1 MTKRIFDLSVS
12 IIFLVLFAPFYLLIA
27 LLIKLDSSG
36 PVHYQALRVGKGGR
50 FFNLLKF
57 RTMKVN
63 SSNLGPAITQ
73 KRDPRITRTGKILR
87 EIKFDE
93 IPQLWNVIRGDM
105 SLVGPRPEDPRY
117 VEKYNEEQRKVLLV
131 KPGLSSPASIQYR
144 HEEKLLSRQAD
155 NLEEYYVRQ
164 VMPKKLKIDLDYVEN
179 QSLIR
184 DVAICFKTAYTIF
197 KPNE

>member
-12 IIFLVLFAPFYLLIA
+12 VILLVLFAPFYLLIV

-36 PVHYQALRVGKGGR
+36 PVHYKALRVGKNGR
-50 FFNLLKF
+50 LFKLFKF

-63 SSNLGPAITQ
+63 SSNSGPAITQ
-73 KRDPRITRTGKILR
+73 KSDPRITRVGKVLR
-87 EIKFDE
+87 EIKVDE

-117 VEKYNEEQRKVLLV
+117 VEKYDEEQRKVLLV
-131 KPGLSSPASIQYR
+131 KPGLSSPASIEYR
-144 HEEKLLSRQAD
+144 HEEKLLSTQAD
-155 NLEEYYVRQ
+155 NLEDYYIRQ

-184 DVAICFKTAYTIF
+184 DVAICFKTAYTIL
-197 KPNE
+197 KPN

>member
-12 IIFLVLFAPFYLLIA
+12 VILLVLFAPFYLLIV

-36 PVHYQALRVGKGGR
+36 PVHYKALRVGKNGR
-50 FFNLLKF
+50 LFKLFKF

-63 SSNLGPAITQ
+63 SSNSGPAITQ
-73 KRDPRITRTGKILR
+73 KSDPRITRVGKVLR
-87 EIKFDE
+87 EIKVDE

-117 VEKYNEEQRKVLLV
+117 VEKYDEEQRKVLLV
-131 KPGLSSPASIQYR
+131 KPGLSSPASIEYR
-144 HEEKLLSRQAD
+144 HEEKLLSTQAE
-155 NLEEYYVRQ
+155 NLEDYYIRQ

-184 DVAICFKTAYTIF
+184 DVAICFKTAYTIL
-197 KPNE
+197 KPN

>member
-12 IIFLVLFAPFYLLIA
+12 VILLVLFAPFYLLIA
-27 LLIKLDSSG
+27 LLIKLDSAG
-36 PVHYQALRVGKGGR
+36 PVHYKALRVGKNGR
-50 FFNLLKF
+50 LFKLLKF

-73 KRDPRITRTGKILR
+73 KADPRITRVGKILR
-87 EIKFDE
+87 EIKVDE

-131 KPGLSSPASIQYR
+131 RPGLSSPASIEYR

-155 NLEEYYVRQ
+155 NLEDYYVHQ
-164 VMPKKLKIDLDYVEN
+164 VMPRKLKIDLDYVEN

-184 DVAICFKTAYTIF
+184 DVAICFKTAYTII
-197 KPNE
+197 KWN

>member
-1 MTKRIFDLSVS
+1 MAKRIFDLSVS

-27 LLIKLDSSG
+27 VLIKLDSSG
-36 PVHYQALRVGKGGR
+36 PVHYQALRVGKNGR
-50 FFNLLKF
+50 FFKLLKF

-73 KRDPRITRTGKILR
+73 KRDPRITRTGKVLR

-117 VEKYNEEQRKVLLV
+117 VEKYDEEQRKVLLV

-144 HEEKLLSRQAD
+144 HEEKLLSTQAD

>member
-12 IIFLVLFAPFYLLIA
+12 VILLILFAPFYLLIA

-36 PVHYQALRVGKGGR
+36 PVHYKASRVGKNGR
-50 FFNLLKF
+50 LFKLFKF

-63 SSNLGPAITQ
+63 SSNSGPAITQ
-73 KRDPRITRTGKILR
+73 KADPRITRVGKVLR
-87 EIKFDE
+87 EIKVDE

-117 VEKYNEEQRKVLLV
+117 VEKYDEEQRKVLLV
-131 KPGLSSPASIQYR
+131 RPGLSSPASIEYR
-144 HEEKLLSRQAD
+144 HEEKLLSTQAD
-155 NLEEYYVRQ
+155 NLEDYYVRQ

-184 DVAICFKTAYTIF
+184 DVAICFKTAYTIL
-197 KPNE
+197 KPN

>member
-12 IIFLVLFAPFYLLIA
+12 VILLVLFSPFYLLIA

-36 PVHYQALRVGKGGR
+36 PVHYKALRVGKNGR
-50 FFNLLKF
+50 LFKLLKF

-63 SSNLGPAITQ
+63 SSSLGPAITQ
-73 KRDPRITRTGKILR
+73 KADPRITRVGKILR
-87 EIKFDE
+87 EIKVDE

-131 KPGLSSPASIQYR
+131 RPGLSSPASIEYR

-155 NLEEYYVRQ
+155 NLEDYYVHQ
-164 VMPKKLKIDLDYVEN
+164 VMPRKLKIDLDYVEN

-184 DVAICFKTAYTIF
+184 DVAICFKTAYTII
-197 KPNE
+197 KWN

>member
-1 MTKRIFDLSVS
+1 M
-12 IIFLVLFAPFYLLIA
+12 
-27 LLIKLDSSG
+27 KL
-36 PVHYQALRVGKGGR
+36 
-50 FFNLLKF
+50 
-57 RTMKVN
+57 N

-73 KRDPRITRTGKILR
+73 KADPRITRVGKVLR
-87 EIKFDE
+87 EIKVDE

-131 KPGLSSPASIQYR
+131 KPGLSSPASIEYR
-144 HEEKLLSRQAD
+144 HEEKLLSTEAD
-155 NLEEYYVRQ
+155 NLEDYYVRQ

-184 DVAICFKTAYTIF
+184 DVAICFKTAYTII
-197 KPNE
+197 KWN

>member
-12 IIFLVLFAPFYLLIA
+12 VILLVLFAPFYLLIA
-27 LLIKLDSSG
+27 LLIKLDSFG
-36 PVHYQALRVGKGGR
+36 PVHYKALRVGKNGR
-50 FFNLLKF
+50 LFKLFKF

-63 SSNLGPAITQ
+63 SSNSGPAITQ
-73 KRDPRITRTGKILR
+73 KSDPRITRVGKVLR
-87 EIKFDE
+87 EIKVDE

-117 VEKYNEEQRKVLLV
+117 VEKYDEEQRKVLLV
-131 KPGLSSPASIQYR
+131 KPGLSSPASIEYR
-144 HEEKLLSRQAD
+144 HEEKLLSTQAE
-155 NLEEYYVRQ
+155 NLEDYYVRQ

-184 DVAICFKTAYTIF
+184 DVAICFKTAYTII
-197 KPNE
+197 KWN

>member
-12 IIFLVLFAPFYLLIA
+12 VIFLVLFAPFYLLIA

-36 PVHYQALRVGKGGR
+36 PVHYQAQRVGKDGR
-50 FFNLLKF
+50 LFNLLKF

-63 SSNLGPAITQ
+63 SSHLGPAITQ
-73 KRDPRITRTGKILR
+73 KTDPRITRIGKILR

-117 VEKYNEEQRKVLLV
+117 VEKYDEEQRKVLLV
-131 KPGLSSPASIQYR
+131 RPGLSSPASIQYR
-144 HEEKLLSRQAD
+144 HEEKILSKQAD
-155 NLEEYYVRQ
+155 DLEEFYVRQ
-164 VMPKKLKIDLDYVEN
+164 VMPEKLRIDLDYVKN

-184 DVAICFKTAYTIF
+184 DVAICFRTAYTIF

>member
-12 IIFLVLFAPFYLLIA
+12 IILLGLFAPFYLLTA
-27 LLIKLDSSG
+27 LLIKLDSPG
-36 PVHYQALRVGKGGR
+36 PVHFKALRVGKNGSL
-50 FFNLLKF
+50 FKLFKF

-63 SSNLGPAITQ
+63 SSNSGPAITQ
-73 KRDPRITRTGKILR
+73 KADPRITRVGKVLR
-87 EIKFDE
+87 EIKVDE

-117 VEKYNEEQRKVLLV
+117 VEKYDEEQRKVLLV
-131 KPGLSSPASIQYR
+131 KPGLSSPASIEYR
-144 HEEKLLSRQAD
+144 HEEKLLSTQAD
-155 NLEEYYVRQ
+155 NLEDYYVRQ

-184 DVAICFKTAYTIF
+184 DVAICFKTAYTII
-197 KPNE
+197 KWN

>member
-12 IIFLVLFAPFYLLIA
+12 VILLVLFAPFYLLIA
-27 LLIKLDSSG
+27 LVIKLDSSG
-36 PVHYQALRVGKGGR
+36 PVHYKAHRVGKNGR
-50 FFNLLKF
+50 LFKLLKF

-73 KRDPRITRTGKILR
+73 KADPRITRIGKILR
-87 EIKFDE
+87 EIKVDE

-131 KPGLSSPASIQYR
+131 RPGLSSPASIEYR
-144 HEEKLLSRQAD
+144 HEEKLLSTQAD
-155 NLEEYYVRQ
+155 NIEDYYVRQ

-184 DVAICFKTAYTIF
+184 DVAICFKTAYTIL
-197 KPNE
+197 KPN

>member
-1 MTKRIFDLSVS
+1 MTKRIFDLCVS

-27 LLIKLDSSG
+27 VLIKLDSSG
-36 PVHYQALRVGKGGR
+36 PVHYHALRVGKDGR
-50 FFNLLKF
+50 LFKLLKF
-57 RTMKVN
+57 RTMKAN

-73 KRDPRITRTGKILR
+73 TSDPRITRVGKILR
-87 EIKFDE
+87 EIKVDE

-117 VEKYNEEQRKVLLV
+117 VEKYNEEQRKILLV

-144 HEEKLLSRQAD
+144 HEEKLLSIEAD

-184 DVAICFKTAYTIF
+184 DMAICFKTAYTIF
-197 KPNE
+197 KVK

>member
-12 IIFLVLFAPFYLLIA
+12 FILLVLFSPFYILIA

-36 PVHYQALRVGKGGR
+36 PVHYKALRVGKNGR
-50 FFNLLKF
+50 LFNLLKF

-73 KRDPRITRTGKILR
+73 KFDPRITRVGKILR
-87 EIKFDE
+87 EIKVDE

-117 VEKYNEEQRKVLLV
+117 VEKYNAEQRKVLLV
-131 KPGLSSPASIQYR
+131 KPGLSSPASIEYR
-144 HEEKLLSRQAD
+144 HEEKLLSTQAD

-164 VMPKKLKIDLDYVEN
+164 VMPRKLKIDLDYVEN

-184 DVAICFKTAYTIF
+184 DVAICFKTAYSII
-197 KPNE
+197 KWN

>member
-1 MTKRIFDLSVS
+1 MTKRIFDLCVS
-12 IIFLVLFAPFYLLIA
+12 IIFLVLFSPFYLLISV
-27 LLIKLDSSG
+27 LVKLDSSG
-36 PVHYQALRVGKGGR
+36 PVHYRALRVGKNGR
-50 FFNLLKF
+50 LFKLLKF

-73 KRDPRITRTGKILR
+73 NADPRITRVGKILR
-87 EIKFDE
+87 EIKLDE

-144 HEEKLLSRQAD
+144 HEEKLLSMKSD
-155 NLEEYYVRQ
+155 DLEDYYVHQ
-164 VMPKKLKIDLDYVEN
+164 VMPEKLRIDLDYVEN

-197 KPNE
+197 KSN

>member
-1 MTKRIFDLSVS
+1 MTKRIFDLCAS

-27 LLIKLDSSG
+27 ILIKLDSSG
-36 PVHYQALRVGKGGR
+36 PVHYQALRVGKNGEL
-50 FFNLLKF
+50 FKLLKF

-63 SSNLGPAITQ
+63 SSNSGPAITQ
-73 KRDPRITRTGKILR
+73 KEDPRITRVGRLLR

-117 VEKYNEEQRKVLLV
+117 VQKYNEEQRKVLLV

-144 HEEKLLSRQAD
+144 HEEKLLSMKTD
-155 NLEEYYVRQ
+155 DLEDYYVRQ
-164 VMPKKLKIDLDYVEN
+164 VMPEKLRIDLDYVEN

-197 KPNE
+197 KPD

>member
-1 MTKRIFDLSVS
+1 MAKRIFDLSVS
-12 IIFLVLFAPFYLLIA
+12 IILLVLFAPFYLLIA

-36 PVHYQALRVGKGGR
+36 PVHYQALRVGKNGR
-50 FFNLLKF
+50 TFRLLKF

-63 SSNLGPAITQ
+63 SSNFGPAITQ
-73 KRDPRITRTGKILR
+73 KADPRITRVGRILR
-87 EIKFDE
+87 EIKVDE

-131 KPGLSSPASIQYR
+131 KPGLSSPASIEYR
-144 HEEKLLSRQAD
+144 HEEKLLSKQVD
-155 NLEEYYVRQ
+155 NLEDYYVYQ

-184 DVAICFKTAYTIF
+184 DVAICFKTAYTII
-197 KPNE
+197 KWN

>member
-12 IIFLVLFAPFYLLIA
+12 VILLVLFAPFYLLIA
-27 LLIKLDSSG
+27 LLIKLDSAG
-36 PVHYQALRVGKGGR
+36 PVHYKALRVGKNGR
-50 FFNLLKF
+50 LFKLLKF

-73 KRDPRITRTGKILR
+73 KADPRITRVGKILR
-87 EIKFDE
+87 EIKVDE
-93 IPQLWNVIRGDM
+93 IPQLWNVIRGDI

-131 KPGLSSPASIQYR
+131 KPGLSSPASIEYR

-155 NLEEYYVRQ
+155 NLEDYYVHQ
-164 VMPKKLKIDLDYVEN
+164 VMPRKLKIDLDYVEN

-184 DVAICFKTAYTIF
+184 DVAICFKTAYTII
-197 KPNE
+197 KWN

>member
-12 IIFLVLFAPFYLLIA
+12 VILLVLFSPFYLLIA
-27 LLIKLDSSG
+27 LLIKLDSFG
-36 PVHYQALRVGKGGR
+36 PVHYKALRVGKNGR
-50 FFNLLKF
+50 LFKLFKF

-63 SSNLGPAITQ
+63 SSSSGPAITQ
-73 KRDPRITRTGKILR
+73 KTDPRITRVGKILR
-87 EIKFDE
+87 EIKVDE

-117 VEKYNEEQRKVLLV
+117 VEKYDEEQRKVLLV
-131 KPGLSSPASIQYR
+131 KPGLSSPASIEYR
-144 HEEKLLSRQAD
+144 HEEKLLSTQVD
-155 NLEEYYVRQ
+155 NLEEYYVHQ

-184 DVAICFKTAYTIF
+184 DVAICFKTAYTII
-197 KPNE
+197 KWN